1 MSIWSWILS
10 QPPPFPP
17 KATAFK
23 MKILILSP
31 PSKSLSCL
39 NLLSHSK
46 LVLLCAVCYG
56 RRYLLDVCLYVL
68 KKNLVYVSSSPHCGS
83 EAKTV
88 PFLGEKRTN
97 PFLLRPNAFPLV
109 LLSLSPYIFI
119 AYASGEDLPPPGNTE
134 LKG

>member
-23 MKILILSP
+23 MKILVFSP

-46 LVLLCAVCYG
+46 LVLLCTVCYG
-56 RRYLLDVCLYVL
+56 RRYLLDVCLCVL
-68 KKNLVYVSSSPHCGS
+68 KKNLVYVSSSPQYGS
-83 EAKTV
+83 KAKTE
-88 PFLGEKRTN
+88 PFLSEKRTKGFVLICLMPSLLSCS
-97 PFLLRPNAFPLV
+97 PFLHISLLLMLAEKTCQHQAIPN
-109 LLSLSPYIFI
+109 
-119 AYASGEDLPPPGNTE
+119 
-134 LKG
+134 